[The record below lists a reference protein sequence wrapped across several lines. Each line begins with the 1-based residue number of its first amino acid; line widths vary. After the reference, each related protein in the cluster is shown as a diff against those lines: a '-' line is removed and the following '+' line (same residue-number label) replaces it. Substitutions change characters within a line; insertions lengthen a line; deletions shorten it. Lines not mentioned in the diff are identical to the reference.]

1 MERELLFADKLQ
13 ELRNTAK
20 AQANV
25 VTDGQVREAFA
36 DFSLEEEQLLL
47 VYDYLKKHNIGIG
60 EPVAEEEY
68 LTGEEKNYLDMYLE
82 ELTGIIPVSD
92 GEMEAITLSAMA
104 GDKAAGEHLLTLYL
118 PKVVDVAKLYAG
130 QGVFL
135 EDLIGEGNVALAMG
149 IDMLGALENAAQAEG
164 MLGRMMMDAMED
176 YIAEN
181 AEESKKDK
189 RIADKVNKVADA
201 AKELAEVYGRA
212 VTVTELAQESGM
224 SEKAIREAMRI
235 SGGKID
241 DLEKES
247 NE

>member
-1 MERELLFADKLQ
+1 MERELLFADKLHG
-13 ELRNTAK
+13 LRNTAK

-25 VTDGQVREAFA
+25 VTKDQVSEAFA
-36 DFSLEEEQLLL
+36 EFGLEEDQMEL

-82 ELTGIIPVSD
+82 ELAEIGTVSA

-104 GDKAAGEHLLTLYL
+104 GDADAQEKLLTQYL
-118 PKVVDVAKLYAG
+118 PRVVDVAKLYAG
-130 QGVFL
+130 QGVYL

-149 IDMLGALENAAQAEG
+149 VKMLGALENAAEAEG
-164 MLGRMMMDAMED
+164 ALGKMMMDAMED

-181 AEESKKDK
+181 AEEGKKDK
-189 RIADKVNKVADA
+189 RVADKVNKVADA
-201 AKELAEVYGRA
+201 ARELAESYGRA
-212 VTVTELAQESGM
+212 VTVAELSAESGL

-235 SGGKID
+235 SGDKIE
-241 DLEKES
+241 DLEKE
-247 NE
+247 

>member
-36 DFSLEEEQLLL
+36 DFSLKEEQLLL

-82 ELTGIIPVSD
+82 ELTGIIPVSA

-104 GDKAAGEHLLTLYL
+104 GDKAAGERLLTLYL

-164 MLGRMMMDAMED
+164 MLGRLMMDAMED

-181 AEESKKDK
+181 AEENKKDK

-212 VTVTELAQESGM
+212 VTVTELARESGM

>member
-1 MERELLFADKLQ
+1 MERELLFADKLHG
-13 ELRNTAK
+13 LRNTAK

-25 VTDGQVREAFA
+25 VTKDQVSEAFA
-36 DFSLEEEQLLL
+36 EFGLEEDQMEL

-82 ELTGIIPVSD
+82 ELAEIKPVSA

-104 GDKAAGEHLLTLYL
+104 GDSDAQERLLTLYL
-118 PKVVDVAKLYAG
+118 PRVVDVAKLYAG
-130 QGVFL
+130 QGVYL

-149 IDMLGALENAAQAEG
+149 VKMLGALENAAEAEG
-164 MLGRMMMDAMED
+164 ALGKMMMDAMED

-181 AEESKKDK
+181 AEEGKKDK
-189 RIADKVNKVADA
+189 RVADKVNKVADA
-201 AKELAEVYGRA
+201 ARELAESYGRA
-212 VTVTELAQESGM
+212 VTVAELSAESGM

-235 SGGKID
+235 SGGKIE
-241 DLEKES
+241 DLEKE
-247 NE
+247 

>member
-104 GDKAAGEHLLTLYL
+104 GDKTAGERLLTLYL

-181 AEESKKDK
+181 AEENKKDK